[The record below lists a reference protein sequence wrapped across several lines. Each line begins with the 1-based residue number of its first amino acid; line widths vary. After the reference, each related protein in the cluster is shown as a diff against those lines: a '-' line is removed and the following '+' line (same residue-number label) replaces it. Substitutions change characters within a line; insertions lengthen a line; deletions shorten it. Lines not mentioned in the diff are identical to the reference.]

1 MNKILIIG
9 LGLIGGSIAR
19 TIKSKKLDYEV
30 FAIDQN
36 QDSIDVAKS
45 SSVIVEGSTKKSSF
59 IQKFFI

>member
-19 TIKSKKLDYEV
+19 TIKSQKLDYEV

-36 QDSIDVAKS
+36 QDSIDAAKS
-45 SSVIVEGSTKKSSF
+45 SGSVLLAIKSIMPF
-59 IQKFFI
+59 KD

>member
-36 QDSIDVAKS
+36 QDSIDAAKS
-45 SSVIVEGSTKKSSF
+45 F
-59 IQKFFI
+59 